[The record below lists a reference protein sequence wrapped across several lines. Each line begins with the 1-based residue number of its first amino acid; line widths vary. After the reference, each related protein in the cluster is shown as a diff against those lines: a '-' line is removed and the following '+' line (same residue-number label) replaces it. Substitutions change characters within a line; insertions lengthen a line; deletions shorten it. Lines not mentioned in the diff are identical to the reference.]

1 MRWITFFIL
10 LLLADA
16 LQQSHFASIP
26 HPNNTPPWPSVEYLP
41 MLAIFYALFAAEAYA
56 PLCGLLCGIAYDLG
70 NHGAD
75 LVGTTAVPLAVTAW
89 LVVRIRLSIFRDH
102 AISQLLITLM
112 AVLLFALLCLPMRSL
127 AKAPFEGHSI
137 WTHFITLAG
146 NAIYT
151 ALVAPAFYWVFFR
164 FPGLLG
170 FSSHGPRTRHG

>member
-16 LQQSHFASIP
+16 LQQSHLASIP
-26 HPNNTPPWPSVEYLP
+26 HPNNTPPWPSIEYLP

-102 AISQLLITLM
+102 AISQLLITLL
-112 AVLLFALLCLPMRSL
+112 AVLAFALLCLPMRSL
-127 AKAPFEGHSI
+127 AKAPFEGHSV
-137 WTHFITLAG
+137 WTHFISLAG

-151 ALVAPAFYWVFFR
+151 ALVAPAFYWFFFR
-164 FPGLLG
+164 FPGVLG